1 MRRMFCL
8 RAVPAV
14 LLLLVLLFGTGC
26 DPYNG
31 KRPNDFNESTWICR
45 EYRLAITVSEA
56 LPTSHV
62 WAYAADAD
70 RRDIYV
76 IFNYG
81 SGMYF
86 YDAPDGTEEAQ
97 NTGEPPAP
105 LLEGKC
111 SFGKQRMTVKI
122 SGDRLF
128 SGALIGTELTFE
140 RVDYRALEDMD
151 PSVFN

>member
-1 MRRMFCL
+1 MRRTFCL
-8 RAVPAV
+8 RAVPVV
-14 LLLLVLLFGTGC
+14 LLLLVLLLGTGC

-31 KRPNDFNESTWICR
+31 KRPNDFTESTWICR
-45 EYRLAITVSEA
+45 ERRLAITVSEE
-56 LPTSHV
+56 LPASHV
-62 WAYAADAD
+62 WAYAADSD

-76 IFNYG
+76 VFNYG

-86 YDAPDGTEEAQ
+86 YDAPDGTEEGQ
-97 NTGEPPAP
+97 STGESPAP

-140 RVDYRALEDMD
+140 RVEYRPLAELSPEIFD
-151 PSVFN
+151 